1 MNVRR
6 VAFLINIATFVCSWI
21 LSSQIWASAIVSESQ
36 TEVSMTGMAA
46 YPQVSFLLLTGV
58 LILWLTNYL
67 NSVFSKFITSAV
79 VVLLVSAASPVWF
92 ESASGS
98 LSILKPEIAKVT
110 GVSDWLGQTDL
121 INSSFYNHFAA
132 DFFVITLILWFVT
145 LVIYIWS
152 NKPGQKD
159 KQFVTRIDN
168 LPSW

>member
-1 MNVRR
+1 MNIRR
-6 VAFLINIATFVCSWI
+6 ISLLINLATLVSSWI
-21 LSSQIWASAIVSESQ
+21 LSSQVWASAVVSEAQ
-36 TEVSMTGMAA
+36 TEVSITGMAA

-58 LILWLTNYL
+58 LILWLMKYL
-67 NSVFSKFITSAV
+67 NSVFSKFITTAV

-98 LSILKPEIAKVT
+98 LSILRPEIAKVT
-110 GVSDWLGQTDL
+110 GVSDWLGQTEL
-121 INSSFYNHFAA
+121 INGSFYNHFAA
-132 DFFVITLILWFVT
+132 DFFVLALILWFAT

-152 NKPGQKD
+152 NKPGQQK